1 VSERNEAT
9 ESLLDTRELDFPF
22 ADGRPLKEVLA
33 DLHSAT
39 GLKFAID
46 RSAED
51 ADLST
56 ETEITFSAESLR
68 YRTGL
73 DLLLEPYNCTYT
85 IRDGLVLLISC
96 DASSDPYFF
105 RLKTFEIEELLQLII
120 RAERLEDQEQLVPV
134 AASAGGL
141 GGVGGGATGGA
152 ISGDKA
158 KALGGCVFSLLPVLP
173 HEATEEGAAA
183 EAGAAAP
190 RAVGQSPTLLGRV
203 VKTSAK
209 AQAQQ
214 KLIDYLQNNVAPD
227 EWSVTGN
234 GDGTVEAVG
243 GVLVVGQS
251 EKILSGVGEA
261 LHDLT
266 RKLKAIEARER
277 K

>member
-1 VSERNEAT
+1 MSERNEAT

-46 RSAED
+46 SSAED

-141 GGVGGGATGGA
+141 GGVG
-152 ISGDKA
+152 
-158 KALGGCVFSLLPVLP
+158 
-173 HEATEEGAAA
+173 
-183 EAGAAAP
+183 
-190 RAVGQSPTLLGRV
+190 
-203 VKTSAK
+203 
-209 AQAQQ
+209 
-214 KLIDYLQNNVAPD
+214 
-227 EWSVTGN
+227 
-234 GDGTVEAVG
+234 
-243 GVLVVGQS
+243 
-251 EKILSGVGEA
+251 
-261 LHDLT
+261 
-266 RKLKAIEARER
+266 
-277 K
+277 